1 MNILV
6 TGGSGF
12 IGSHL
17 CRFLL
22 KNGNKVICLD
32 NNMSGSLDNIKDL
45 LENEDFVFVEH
56 DIVEPIYFKECK
68 IHQIYHLACPA
79 APKIYQ
85 SDPIK
90 TIKTNVIGTLNA
102 IGIAKSHGARILLSS
117 TSEVYGDPE
126 VSPQSETYR
135 GNVNPDGIR
144 ACYDEGKRIAETLM
158 FDYHRKHN
166 ISICVARIFNTYGPN
181 MSKNDGR
188 VTVNFILQM
197 LKNENITVYGDGNQT
212 RSFCYI
218 DDTVNGLVKLM
229 NASYETTGPINI
241 GNTLEITVNQFV
253 EELKKIIPESNSEII
268 YLDMP
273 EDDPK
278 QRRPNIE
285 KAKEEINWEPKVE
298 LKDGLVK
305 MVNFYRNELLC
316 KSL

>member
-1 MNILV
+1 MKILV

-17 CRFLL
+17 CRFLI
-22 KNGNKVICLD
+22 NEGHYVICLD
-32 NNMSGSLDNIKDL
+32 NNMTGSLNNVHDL
-45 LENEDFVFVEH
+45 INNDRFMFIDP
-56 DIVEPIYFKECK
+56 DIVDPIYFDDFK
-68 IHQIYHLACPA
+68 IDQIYHLACPA

-90 TIKTNVIGTLNA
+90 TIKTNVIGTLKA
-102 IGIAKSHGARILLSS
+102 LGIAKAHGARVLLSS

-126 VSPQSETYR
+126 VSPQPETYR

-188 VTVNFILQM
+188 VTINFILQM
-197 LKNENITVYGDGNQT
+197 LSNNDITIYGEGKQT

-218 DDTVNGLVKLM
+218 DDTVNGLAKLM
-229 NASYETTGPINI
+229 NASHETTGPINI
-241 GNTLEITVNQFV
+241 GNILEITVNEFV
-253 EELKKIIPESNSEII
+253 EELKKIIPESKSKII

-278 QRRPNIE
+278 QRKPNIE
-285 KAKEEINWEPKVE
+285 KAKSELKWEPKVD
-298 LKDGLVK
+298 LKDGLTK
-305 MVNFYRNELLC
+305 MANFYRNELGL
-316 KSL
+316 